1 MAFWAVVSV
10 RFWKHARWF
19 LSGASFYLSL
29 EALSIWTVK
38 SELSVMVLVYTGVID
53 TTADKDA
60 QGLLTL
66 AVWESPEVFPE
77 ITK

>member
-1 MAFWAVVSV
+1 MLGCGVSQV
-10 RFWKHARWF
+10 LKACALV

-29 EALSIWTVK
+29 EALSIWTAK
-38 SELSVMVLVYTGVID
+38 SELSVMVYTGVTD

-66 AVWESPEVFPE
+66 AV
-77 ITK
+77 